1 MEALAIIGAG
11 FAIVAG
17 LVFALVKLA
26 GSAGKSA
33 AREGAMRD
41 AARRREVFDEKNSE
55 PLDTDPKRLSDQ
67 LRDL

>member
-41 AARRREVFDEKNSE
+41 AARRRKVFDERNSK
-55 PLDTDPKRLSDQ
+55 PLTTDSRKLSDE

>member
-17 LVFALVKLA
+17 LIFALVKLA

-33 AREGAMRD
+33 AREDAMRKG
-41 AARRREVFDEKNSE
+41 AERRAKFDEENSK
-55 PLDTDPKRLSDQ
+55 PLDTDPRRLSDQ